1 MDYLSNTIY
10 KNRYNDQ
17 YRFTKNS
24 SNSYKL
30 EGNLAYFRHG
40 FEDTPDNI
48 IFIDP
53 SGGPFLHINNFSID
67 DNVINTIINENNEYL
82 FYFNKG

>member
-1 MDYLSNTIY
+1 MNYISGEVY
-10 KNRYNDQ
+10 KNRYNDL
-17 YRFTKNS
+17 YKFTKNS

-30 EGNLAYFRHG
+30 EGDLDYFRYG

-53 SGGPFLHINNFSID
+53 SGGPFLEINNFSID
-67 DNVINTIINENNEYL
+67 GHVINTITNENNEYL
-82 FYFNKG
+82 FYFNKE

>member
-1 MDYLSNTIY
+1 MNYISNTIY

-17 YRFTKNS
+17 YRFTRNS

-30 EGNLAYFRHG
+30 EGNLTYFRHG
-40 FEDTPDNI
+40 FNDNPNNI

-53 SGGPFLHINNFSID
+53 SGGPFLEINNIIS
-67 DNVINTIINENNEYL
+67 TIINKNNEYL
-82 FYFNKG
+82 FYFNKE